1 MASSRPC
8 SAGRVVAD
16 NRAVLALAGGVA
28 ANAGALPLDAVYE
41 ILLRLP
47 GKDLCRLRAV
57 CRPWRSLLS
66 APAFAAA
73 HADRHRDPLI
83 VAGYATRTSRGGV
96 LYAILDLVSGRVVV
110 RRRVHAA
117 ATSAGAGETAAA
129 ENEWVASTG
138 LGLVCVVSE
147 GAGVSCRLLDP
158 AATAGGGG
166 GAQLPRG
173 LAAEHAAHEREIS
186 HHAAMVALG
195 EVAAT
200 GERKVLRV
208 LHLFPDMSRQL
219 YEIITLEIGG
229 TGSRSRWRK
238 TVDPTHNVQL
248 GTWAVVG
255 SIVYFFSS
263 EFVQGQDVMP
273 DRIASFDLE
282 TEEWRP
288 TMRGPVSSISTLAA
302 DIPINHLDWGEFSL
316 AAMNGG
322 LVMTHRK
329 IASSMDLWF
338 LMDSEKG
345 LWIKKHVLQL
355 SIRYQH
361 GEHTVRPLLVL
372 DDGRIVLAHI
382 GNRGALKIYDPRTS
396 SSTDVAELGPCVT
409 VGLYNGSVLS
419 LGNGVSFFFLNG
431 RQEICRIFIRR
442 RKKNKKG
449 YKKSDWYN
457 GGCAQIETHK
467 NATTNN

>member
-1 MASSRPC
+1 MASSKPC
-8 SAGRVVAD
+8 SAGRVRDELVAD
-16 NRAVLALAGGVA
+16 SRAVVVTLS
-28 ANAGALPLDAVYE
+28 GALPLDAVYE

-73 HADRHRDPLI
+73 HAARHRHPLI

-117 ATSAGAGETAAA
+117 AAGAGAGEMAAA

-138 LGLVCVVSE
+138 LGLVCAVAE
-147 GAGVSCRLLDP
+147 GASGVSCRLLDP
-158 AATAGGGG
+158 AAGGGADAR
-166 GAQLPRG
+166 AQLPRG
-173 LAAEHAAHEREIS
+173 LAEEHAAHEREIS

-200 GERKVLRV
+200 GEHKVLRV

-229 TGSRSRWRK
+229 TGSRSRRRK

-248 GTWAVVG
+248 GTWAVID

-263 EFVQGQDVMP
+263 EFVEGQDVMP

-288 TMRGPVSSISTLAA
+288 TMRGPVSSSSTLAA
-302 DIPINHLDWGEFSL
+302 GDVDGDPINHLDWGEFSL

-322 LVMTHRK
+322 LVVTHRK

-345 LWIKKHVLQL
+345 LWVKKHVLQL

-382 GNRGALKIYDPRTS
+382 GNRGSLKIYDPRTS

-419 LGNGVSFFFLNG
+419 LGNGAS
-431 RQEICRIFIRR
+431 
-442 RKKNKKG
+442 
-449 YKKSDWYN
+449 
-457 GGCAQIETHK
+457 
-467 NATTNN
+467 